1 MTGEIDL
8 FMGYLRYEKNASEK
22 TVESYGNDL
31 LQFQQFIL
39 EDARRGDSGY
49 ETHALIGGGEVLI
62 SSVTTDDIT
71 AFIEYSYDSGLR
83 RSSIERRIAS
93 LKSFFGFLCRRDLL
107 AANPAEKVFYPKKEK
122 RLPKNIKHRLINEII
137 EFPCEEGFIDLR
149 DRALLECL
157 YSTGARVGELA
168 SAGVSDCDLSQR
180 RLRVMGKGSE
190 ERIVFLT
197 GGAAQSI
204 ERYLNAR
211 RKTFGGITDPLFVN
225 SRGGRITERGIFHL
239 VIKRARMAGFTGKIS
254 PHSFRH
260 TFATEMLK
268 NGADLRALQ
277 EMLGH
282 KHLSTTQVYT
292 HTTKEQLKRVYLAFH
307 PHSKS
312 E

>member
-1 MTGEIDL
+1 MIREIDS
-8 FMGYLRYEKNASEK
+8 FMRYLRYEKNASER

-31 LQFQQFIL
+31 LQFQRFIL
-39 EDARRGDSGY
+39 EDVASGDSGY
-49 ETHALIGGGEVLI
+49 ETHALVSDDEVSIQSI
-62 SSVTTDDIT
+62 STDDIT
-71 AFIEYSYDSGLR
+71 AFIEFSYDSGLR

-93 LKSFFGFLCRRDLL
+93 LKSFFGFLHRRNMLE
-107 AANPAEKVFYPKKEK
+107 ANPAERVFYPKKEK
-122 RLPKNIKHRLINEII
+122 RLPKNIKHRQIDGII
-137 EFPCEEGFIDLR
+137 EFPCDGFIDLR

-168 SAGVSDCDLSQR
+168 SADVSNCDLTQR

-197 GGAAQSI
+197 EGAARSI
-204 ERYLNAR
+204 GQYLEAR
-211 RKTFGGITDPLFVN
+211 RKTFGGMTAPLFIN
-225 SRGGRITERGIFHL
+225 SRGGRLTERGIFHL
-239 VIKRARMAGFTGKIS
+239 VIKRARMAGYTGKIS

-260 TFATEMLK
+260 SFATEMLK

-292 HTTKEQLKRVYLAFH
+292 HTTKEQLKRVYRTFH